1 MKIMVSKYV
10 TNVDI
15 KSKQRPCR
23 TRKSKCQPLPA
34 SSAGEAIERM
44 LVERKISTKINYD
57 VLRDLTEGASGQPH
71 SGLSESN
78 SLAVQCQDGQGMM
91 SGGAALVI
99 DRSPSTGGRLPSITT
114 RKRSMSSVTIG
125 LSGVPLSK

>member
-1 MKIMVSKYV
+1 MVTRYV
-10 TNVDI
+10 TKVDI

-57 VLRDLTEGASGQPH
+57 VLRDLTEGVSGQPR
-71 SGLSESN
+71 SGLCGSD
-78 SLAVQCQDGQGMM
+78 SLAVQCEEGQSVM
-91 SGGAALVI
+91 SSGATLVI

-114 RKRSMSSVTIG
+114 RKRSMSSVAIG
-125 LSGVPLSK
+125 LGGVPLSK